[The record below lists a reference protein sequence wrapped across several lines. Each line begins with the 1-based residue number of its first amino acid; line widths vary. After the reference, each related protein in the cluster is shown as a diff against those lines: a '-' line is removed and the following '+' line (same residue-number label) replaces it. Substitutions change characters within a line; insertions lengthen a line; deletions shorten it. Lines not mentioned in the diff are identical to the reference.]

1 MTGEFRLLKKVFFRI
16 QWDVKQPW
24 KKEPAERRRGMNWV
38 TEPERKTPVVGE
50 VDLLVCGG
58 GFAGVS
64 AAVCAARLGAKVM
77 LLEKY
82 GFLGGLV
89 TSALV
94 ITTPPLDNGINL
106 EIGGRLKEQ
115 GVYVPC
121 RHSGEESEWLSM
133 HAIDP
138 EFIKYEFIHMLQESR
153 ADFLFHVYIAGTIME
168 GQRIKGVVMESKAGR
183 QAVLARMVVDA
194 TGDADIAAF
203 AGAPFR
209 LLKKPMTMMF
219 NMVGVDIPRVLS
231 EMGNWGNLRRVVKEA
246 IVQGTLP
253 FDLGIEREF
262 GAPGVHAEKL
272 VYDGEINVW
281 SGNLMGMDGTDPR
294 DLTQAEVITREHA
307 MRLARFLKENI
318 PGFEKSRIEMTST
331 QAGVRATRQIIGMA
345 SPSGEE
351 VQKKIFADTVVKPY
365 TYKPMRLP
373 YGSILPQKVENL
385 LVAGRC
391 LSAEEEILG
400 QLRLIPVCSATG
412 QAAGT
417 AAALALEQGKAPSE
431 LKIEMIQDTL
441 QAQGMDLGLDSK
453 P

>member
-1 MTGEFRLLKKVFFRI
+1 
-16 QWDVKQPW
+16 
-24 KKEPAERRRGMNWV
+24 
-38 TEPERKTPVVGE
+38 
-50 VDLLVCGG
+50 
-58 GFAGVS
+58 
-64 AAVCAARLGAKVM
+64 
-77 LLEKY
+77 
-82 GFLGGLV
+82 
-89 TSALV
+89 
-94 ITTPPLDNGINL
+94 
-106 EIGGRLKEQ
+106 
-115 GVYVPC
+115 
-121 RHSGEESEWLSM
+121 M
-133 HAIDP
+133 HAVDP
-138 EFIKYEFIHMLQESR
+138 EFIKYEFIRMLQESQVN
-153 ADFLFHVYIAGTIME
+153 FLFHVYIVGTIME
-168 GQRIKGVVMESKAGR
+168 GQRIRGIITESKAGR

-219 NMVGVDIPRVLS
+219 NMVGVDIPRVLA
-231 EMGNWGNLRRVVKEA
+231 EMGNWGNLRRAVKEA
-246 IVQGTLP
+246 IERGTLP

-272 VYDGEINVW
+272 VYEGEINVW
-281 SGNLMGMDGTDPR
+281 SGNLMNMDGTDPK
-294 DLTQAEVITREHA
+294 DLTQAEVITREHT
-307 MRLARFLKENI
+307 MRLAGFLKGHI

-331 QAGVRATRQIIGMA
+331 QAGVRATRQIIGRA

-351 VQKKIFADTVVKPY
+351 VQKKVFADTVAKPY
-365 TYKPMRLP
+365 AYKPMRLP

-431 LKIEMIQDTL
+431 LKIEEIQDAL
-441 QAQGMDLGLDSK
+441 RAQGMDLGL
-453 P
+453 PARP

>member
-1 MTGEFRLLKKVFFRI
+1 MEWI
-16 QWDVKQPW
+16 
-24 KKEPAERRRGMNWV
+24 
-38 TEPERKTPVVGE
+38 TEPVRKIPVVGN

-58 GFAGVS
+58 GFAGVA
-64 AAVCAARLGAKVM
+64 AAVSASRLGAGVM

-106 EIGGRLKEQ
+106 EIGGRLKDR

-121 RHSGEESEWLSM
+121 RHSGEESEWLNM
-133 HAIDP
+133 HAVDP
-138 EFIKYEFIHMLQESR
+138 EYIKYEFVRMLQESR
-153 ADFLFHVYIAGTIME
+153 VDFRFHVYIAGTIME
-168 GQRIKGVVMESKAGR
+168 GRKIKGIVMETKAGR

-194 TGDADIAAF
+194 TGDGDIAAF
-203 AGAPFR
+203 SGAPFR

-219 NMVGVDIPRVLS
+219 NMVGVDVPRVLA
-231 EMGNWGNLRRVVKEA
+231 EIGNWGNLRRKVGQA
-246 IVQGTLP
+246 IGQGTLP
-253 FDLGIEREF
+253 YDLGIDREF

-281 SGNLMGMDGTDPR
+281 SGNLMDMDGTDPL
-294 DLTQAEVITREHA
+294 DLTRAEVITREHA
-307 MRLARFLKENI
+307 MRLAGFLKGNI
-318 PGFEKSRIEMTST
+318 PGFEKSRIEATST

-351 VQKKIFADTVVKPY
+351 IQGKIFADTVVKPY
-365 TYKPMRLP
+365 AYRPMRVP
-373 YGSILPQKVENL
+373 YGSILPQSVENL

-417 AAALALEQGKAPSE
+417 AAALALERGKPPSE
-431 LKIEMIQDTL
+431 LSVEEIQDAL
-441 QAQGMDLGLDSK
+441 QAQGMDLGLRGK